1 MKNRPVVLVVEDDPD
16 INQLLCTILTKQ
28 DYEVVSAFSGSEGL
42 MLINTK
48 NIDLVLLDLM
58 LPGLNGQKLLNEIRK
73 TNRIPVVIISARDG
87 LTDKIELLKAGAD
100 DYITKPFDVE
110 EVIARVEAQLRRYL
124 DYDNADRQSGNI
136 LTHKDI
142 VLDLENHEVRVK
154 GSPVLLTAREYAM
167 LELLMRHPKKVFTKQ
182 NLFESIWGEE
192 YFSDDNTINVHMS
205 NLRNKLS
212 KTGDYIQTLW
222 GIGYRMSEAD

>member
-142 VLDLENHEVRVK
+142 VLNLENHEVTVK

>member
-1 MKNRPVVLVVEDDPD
+1 MVVEDDPD

-142 VLDLENHEVRVK
+142 VLNLENHEVTVK

>member
-1 MKNRPVVLVVEDDPD
+1 MKNRPVILVVEDDAD

-28 DYEVVSAFSGSEGL
+28 GYEAVAAFSGSEGL

-87 LTDKIELLKAGAD
+87 LTDKVELLKAGAD

-110 EVIARVEAQLRRYL
+110 EIIARVEAQLRRYL

-142 VLDLENHEVRVK
+142 VLNLENHEVTVK

-222 GIGYRMSEAD
+222 GIGYKMSEAD